1 MHTTND
7 PNEHDNTIA
16 SEPQDEI
23 DTDAHDSGDH
33 ETARVSDR
41 SGARVNPYG
50 TSKLR

>member
-1 MHTTND
+1 MTIYKNPSISTT
-7 PNEHDNTIA
+7 A